1 MNQNSAFVMKNNG
14 KMYIGDEAES
24 LNAVQKMFVDPFL
37 ENLPNLFVSYF
48 VKILKVGYK
57 IPRLEYYMTN
67 GNLSVSIRNFVKA

>member
-14 KMYIGDEAES
+14 
-24 LNAVQKMFVDPFL
+24 KMFVDPFL

-67 GNLSVSIRNFVKA
+67 GIYQFHFGISLK